1 MPDTNRAMTEAEW
14 LQAKR
19 NIDEETLCI
28 FVKENQFTGIHL
40 NWDLIE
46 CPAQRIPVPSGFYF
60 RVGDV
65 FTVANDLGENRFAP
79 SSKHGY
85 IEVVEARTRRCP
97 TCGVPNGP
105 DDSCDCYDTRGE

>member
-14 LQAKR
+14 VQARR

-40 NWDLIE
+40 NWDVAE
-46 CPAQRIPVPSGFYF
+46 CPMQRVPVPQGFYF
-60 RVGDV
+60 KVGDV
-65 FTVANDLGENRFAP
+65 FTVAHDLGENRFAP

-85 IEVVEARTRRCP
+85 IEVIEAR
-97 TCGVPNGP
+97 N
-105 DDSCDCYDTRGE
+105 